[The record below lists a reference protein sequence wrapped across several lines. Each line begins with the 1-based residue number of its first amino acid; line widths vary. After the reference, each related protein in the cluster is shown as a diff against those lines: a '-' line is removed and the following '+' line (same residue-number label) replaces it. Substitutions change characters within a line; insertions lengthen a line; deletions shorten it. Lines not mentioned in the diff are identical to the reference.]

1 MGQQQLLLIVLGVII
16 VGIAVAVGITMFGEQ
31 SAQANLDAVVTDLQT
46 MSARAHQYY
55 LKPTRLGGGGKSF
68 VGLTADA
75 AGRQKLMATASNDN
89 GTYEIMTA
97 GTDALVVLRGIGVE
111 DGDGADS
118 GGTASNN
125 VEVEMY
131 VYADA
136 STDSVAIKDR

>member
-46 MSARAHQYY
+46 MSARAHQYF

-75 AGRQKLMATASNDN
+75 PGLRNLRSNPSNDN
-89 GTYEIMTA
+89 GTYSISTA
-97 GTDALVVLRGIGVE
+97 GTATEVALTGVGEE
-111 DGDGADS
+111 DGDGD
-118 GGTASNN
+118 GTN
-125 VEVEMY
+125 VTVLMY
-131 VYADA
+131 VRVDA
-136 STDSVAIKDR
+136 TQDSVSITNR

>member
-46 MSARAHQYY
+46 MAARAHQYY

-75 AGRQKLMATASNDN
+75 DGLMNLRSNPSNDN
-89 GTYEIMTA
+89 GTYSISTA
-97 GTDALVVLRGIGVE
+97 GTPTEVALTGVGEE
-111 DGDGADS
+111 DGDAD
-118 GGTASNN
+118 GTN
-125 VEVEMY
+125 VTVLMY
-131 VYADA
+131 VRVDA
-136 STDSVAIKDR
+136 TQDSVSITNR